1 MTQTVA
7 AIGDL
12 GSANTGLTIGV
23 TVLNVDRTSYAAFS
37 TTGVSEST
45 DVAGLYYKSGGVVV
59 PDAGGFIQWGT
70 AATVYAE
77 DTVLPKPA
85 TQASVD
91 VIDNNVDLILVDT
104 GTTLDAKLNTIDNIV
119 DDILQDTSTTLP
131 AQISGLNNLSAAQ
144 VNAEVDAAL
153 ADYDAPTKA
162 ELDAGL
168 AALNDP
174 TAAAIADA
182 ILDEPLSGHTTAGT
196 LGKAVADIE
205 VDTSTS
211 IPSTL
216 STLATQAQ
224 VNGLNDLASA
234 DVAAAVWSALKTSHT
249 TASTFGKILQDLE
262 TTIAT
267 VASNVSSVLTDT
279 DTTIPGLING
289 LNDPTAAAIA
299 DAVWDEALAGHAT
312 AGSAGAKLTA
322 AEADT
327 DSIKTT
333 VDTNLDATVS
343 SRSTFDYTAEQVT
356 VGTNNDKSNYVLAAT
371 QTGVTIPTVTNVT
384 NPVTAGTVSDKTGYS
399 IAGSLTTLD
408 DLNDISAADVNAQ
421 VLDVLATDTFA
432 ELASIPG
439 ATSTLVQKITF
450 LFMVARN
457 QLEQNA
463 STQTLRADNSTTAVG
478 TASVSDNGT
487 TFIRAKYT

>member
-37 TTGVSEST
+37 TTGVSESA

-104 GTTLDAKLNTIDNIV
+104 GTTLDAKLNTIDGIV
-119 DDILQDTSTTLP
+119 DDILVDTSTTLP

-144 VNAEVDAAL
+144 VAAEL
-153 ADYDAPTKA
+153 ATYDAPTKA

-182 ILDEPLSGHTTAGT
+182 VLDEALAGHTTAGT
-196 LGKAVADIE
+196 VGKALTDILE
-205 VDTSTS
+205 DTGTS

-234 DVAAAVWSALKTSHT
+234 DVAAAVWNALKTSHT

-262 TTIAT
+262 TAIAT
-267 VASNVSSVLTDT
+267 VDGIVDSILVDT

-299 DAVWDEALAGHAT
+299 DAVWDEPTAGHVT
-312 AGSAGAKLTA
+312 AGTAGAKLTA

-327 DSIKTT
+327 DSIKAT
-333 VDTNLDATVS
+333 VDTYLDATVS
-343 SRSTFDYTAEQVT
+343 SRSTFDHTANQVT

-487 TFIRAKYT
+487 TFTRAKYT